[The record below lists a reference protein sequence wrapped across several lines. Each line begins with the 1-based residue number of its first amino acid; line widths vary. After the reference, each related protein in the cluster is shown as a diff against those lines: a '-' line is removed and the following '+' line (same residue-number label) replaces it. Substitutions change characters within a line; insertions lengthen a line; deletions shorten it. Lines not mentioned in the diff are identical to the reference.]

1 MGDVGNGDDAYHNG
15 AFYLA
20 ANFGFYTGFKP
31 RGPEPERPARSV
43 PFDYGSSDQY
53 DFYLRMGPLANANEK
68 YLSPSPLPPDAECFE
83 SARAVR

>member
-31 RGPEPERPARSV
+31 RGDDPERPQRGD
-43 PFDYGSSDQY
+43 PFEYGTADQY
-53 DFYLRMGPLANANEK
+53 DFYLRMGHWPTRTKNTSRTPTLTGTI
-68 YLSPSPLPPDAECFE
+68 C
-83 SARAVR
+83 